1 MRIAPKSA
9 DYGYYVDN
17 YKKNGESGVKDT
29 IDNPANGVLSEML
42 DYFTPWTSWD
52 NETID
57 NVTDNN
63 SPETGD
69 TSSAVMTFVAF
80 ALSLA
85 GLLTASFADKKMIDK
100 IR

>member
-1 MRIAPKSA
+1 MKSA

-42 DYFTPWTSWD
+42 DYFTPGTSWD